1 MSKAPKPEWDTPPR
15 GDFAAYVERLSGAV
29 PGAQTLGGR
38 AQASVLGSL
47 SGGGKGSAPA
57 AKTGHVVPTKAVAPG
72 APAVL
77 GAVTQVLRVVRGV
90 LLLSVAVQALALFVL
105 GQGSWWGLF
114 ATAFLWWGL
123 GRAASLAR
131 TVLTLPGTTNAEQG
145 IAQLKQQL
153 AALAQQKNTGKRK

>member
-105 GQGSWWGLF
+105 GQGSWWG
-114 ATAFLWWGL
+114 AVCHGL
-123 GRAASLAR
+123 PMVGPGPGGKSGAHGVDAARGNERRAR
-131 TVLTLPGTTNAEQG
+131 HCPTETTTCCPG
-145 IAQLKQQL
+145 
-153 AALAQQKNTGKRK
+153 AAKNTGKRK